1 MRLALLALLVSPVFA
16 QRSIPVDNEYVRVLS
31 VVDPPTTKPGP
42 VHEHKLNRVMIY
54 LDAGHQRVRY
64 TDGRVV
70 DLRFQPGDV
79 KWSPSGG
86 THTSE
91 NVGGKPF
98 RLIEI
103 ELKKPGGPFEPPKL
117 DPLKVAPAN
126 YKVLLDNEQVRVLRA
141 KLEPRQKIPLHDHAR
156 NRVAV
161 FLTSQRV
168 LSTSE
173 SGQSVETKAAPFDVR
188 FSAPLKHAEEN
199 LNNELM
205 EVLLVELK

>member
-1 MRLALLALLVSPVFA
+1 MRFALLALLVTPISA
-16 QRSIPVDNEYVRVLS
+16 QRSIPVDNEYVRV
-31 VVDPPTTKPGP
+31 VDIVDAPTGKAGA
-42 VHEHKLNRVMIY
+42 VHEHTMNRVMIY
-54 LDAGHQRVRY
+54 LDDGHQRLRY

-70 DLRFQPGDV
+70 DVRFKAGDV
-79 KWSPSGG
+79 KWSPAGG
-86 THTSE
+86 MHTSE

-98 RLIEI
+98 RLVEI
-103 ELKKPGGPFEPPKL
+103 EVKKPGGSFEPPKL

-141 KLEPRQKIPLHDHAR
+141 KLEPRQKIPLHEHAR

-161 FLTSQRV
+161 FLTPQRV
-168 LSTSE
+168 LSTPE
-173 SGQSVETKAAPFDVR
+173 TGQPAETKAQPFDIR
-188 FSAPLKHAEEN
+188 FAAPLKHAEEN